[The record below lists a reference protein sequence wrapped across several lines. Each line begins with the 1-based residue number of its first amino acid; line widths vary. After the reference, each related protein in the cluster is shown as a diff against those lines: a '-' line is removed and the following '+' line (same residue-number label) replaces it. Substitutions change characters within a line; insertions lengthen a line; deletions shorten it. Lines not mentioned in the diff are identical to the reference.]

1 MQQIRHNNFIGAQ
14 IGYRQ
19 LAEDCCC
26 CLHVDQNFFRDHPS
40 ATDADG
46 VRTDVQYEQ
55 VPDPVVLIY
64 KAPEMRKASKELEKG
79 SKGT

>member
-1 MQQIRHNNFIGAQ
+1 MKQIRHNKIVGEQ
-14 IGYRQ
+14 IGHRQ

-26 CLHVDQNFFRDHPS
+26 CFHVDQNFFRDDPS
-40 ATDADG
+40 ESDADG

-55 VPDPVVLIY
+55 VPDPLVLIY
-64 KAPEMRKASKELEKG
+64 KTPEMRKAAKELEKG